1 MKIAVITGASS
12 GLGREFVKQI
22 AEKYRTLD
30 EIWVLARRKERLEQ
44 LQEEIKSVK
53 IRPVCCD
60 IIEQSEL
67 LIYRN
72 LLRKYEPFIRLL
84 VNAAGYGKIG
94 HFDEISEA
102 DNAGMCDLNCTALTR
117 VTAISLP
124 YMNNGRA
131 NIINLASS
139 AGFMPQPSFAVYA
152 ATKAYVLHLSTALN
166 RELESRGIVV
176 TAVCPG
182 PVDTEFF
189 DVAETYH
196 DTNFYKKILRSKP
209 EKVVALAL
217 KDAYHASH
225 ISVYGIIMKGFRFLS
240 KLLPH
245 NFMVKFLQ

>member
-22 AEKYRTLD
+22 AEKHRTLD
-30 EIWVLARRKERLEQ
+30 EIWVIARRKERLEQ
-44 LQEEIKSVK
+44 QKEDITNVK
-53 IRPVCCD
+53 IRPICCD
-60 IIEQSEL
+60 ITEQSEL
-67 LIYRN
+67 LVYRS
-72 LLRKYEPFIRLL
+72 LLQKYEPFIRVL

-94 HFDEISEA
+94 HFDEISEQ
-102 DNAGMCDLNCTALTR
+102 DNTGMCDLNCTALTR
-117 VTAISLP
+117 MISISLP
-124 YMNNGRA
+124 YMDNGRA

-166 RELESRGIVV
+166 RELASRGIVV

-189 DVAETYH
+189 EVAETYH
-196 DTNFYKKILRSKP
+196 ETNFYKKILRAKP
-209 EKVVALAL
+209 QKVVALAL

-225 ISVYGIIMKGFRFLS
+225 ISVYGILMKGFRILS